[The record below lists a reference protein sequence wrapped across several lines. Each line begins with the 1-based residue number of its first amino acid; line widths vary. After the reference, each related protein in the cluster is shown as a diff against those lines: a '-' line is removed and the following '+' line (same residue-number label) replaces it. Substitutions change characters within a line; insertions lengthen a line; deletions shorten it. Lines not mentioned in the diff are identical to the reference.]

1 MDDNRLYAIGEVARR
16 TGLSVSAIRF
26 YSDEGVVAP
35 ARVTDAGHRHYDVH
49 AIARLEFVSTLR
61 ELDAGLED
69 IRRLLDGS
77 VTLTDLATAHLSRL
91 DDQAR
96 RIRSRRAVLRTIAKQ
111 HTEAEQV
118 VLLHKLAGMSDED
131 RDRLMDDF
139 WAEISE
145 DLQISS
151 DFLDIMRNG
160 PLVLPDEPS
169 TEQLEAWIE
178 LADLLRDPGFRREVR
193 EALHATFST
202 PDAAVMTSTK
212 MVDAFKRGGE
222 ILGRANDAQQAGAPA
237 DSPLGREIAA
247 EYTAHL
253 GEIAETPDSPRFRRK
268 LAADVLNIE
277 RWHLEALE
285 EEEASGDPYA
295 RYQSLVAII
304 DGSAQQAAE
313 FKPFAWL
320 SAALTASAD
329 HTLSPGRATR
339 ECPPSGDVAEA

>member
-1 MDDNRLYAIGEVARR
+1 MVGVMDDNRLYSIGEVARR

-26 YSDEGVVAP
+26 YSDEGVVPP
-35 ARVTDAGHRHYDVH
+35 ARVTDAGHRHYDVR

-61 ELDAGLED
+61 ELDAGLDD

-77 VTLTDLATAHLSRL
+77 VTLSDLATAHLARL

-145 DLQISS
+145 GLQIST
-151 DFLDIMRNG
+151 DFVDLMRNG

-178 LADLLRDPGFRREVR
+178 LADLLRDTDFRREVR
-193 EALHATFST
+193 EALHVTFSA
-202 PDAAVMTSTK
+202 PGAAMMTSTK
-212 MVDAFKRGGE
+212 MVDAFKLGGVIME
-222 ILGRANDAQQAGAPA
+222 RAQEAQRAGEPA
-237 DSPLGREIAA
+237 DSPPGREIAA
-247 EYTAHL
+247 EYTAYL
-253 GEIAETPDSPRFRRK
+253 GELAETPDSPEFREK
-268 LAADVLNIE
+268 LAADLLDIE
-277 RWHLEALE
+277 RWHLESLE
-285 EEEASGDPYA
+285 EDKTSTDPYI

-304 DGSAQQAAE
+304 DGSARRAAD
-313 FKPFAWL
+313 FMPFAWL
-320 SAALTASAD
+320 SAALKASV
-329 HTLSPGRATR
+329 SP
-339 ECPPSGDVAEA
+339 

>member
-1 MDDNRLYAIGEVARR
+1 MDENRLYAIGEVARR

-35 ARVTDAGHRHYDVH
+35 ARVTTAGHRLYDVH

-77 VTLTDLATAHLSRL
+77 VTLTDLANAHLSRL

-145 DLQISS
+145 GLQISS
-151 DFLDIMRNG
+151 DFVDLMRNG
-160 PLVLPDEPS
+160 PLVLPDEPT

-178 LADLLRDPGFRREVR
+178 LADLLRDAAFRREVR
-193 EALHATFST
+193 QALRDTFSG
-202 PDAAVMTSTK
+202 PGAAMMTSTK
-212 MVDAFKRGGE
+212 MVDAFKRGGV
-222 ILGRANDAQQAGAPA
+222 IMSRAQEAQQAGAPA

-247 EYTAHL
+247 EYAAYL
-253 GEIAETPDSPRFRRK
+253 GEIAETPDGPEFREK
-268 LAADVLNIE
+268 LAADVLDIE
-277 RWHLEALE
+277 RWHLESIE
-285 EEEASGDPYA
+285 EYRTSTDPYT
-295 RYQSLVAII
+295 RYQSLVAVI
-304 DGSAQQAAE
+304 DGTAQQAAD
-313 FKPFAWL
+313 FMPFAWL
-320 SAALTASAD
+320 SAALTASAPAV
-329 HTLSPGRATR
+329 SPVRATR
-339 ECPPSGDVAEA
+339 ECPPRGDVPDA